1 MSHIEQNETITDF
14 ENESRFSY
22 GKLPNIIQTIL
33 DTGKPPAVTHTERV
47 IDSMATTPIS
57 NASVS
62 SYSPIV
68 DIDPMLK
75 ADVPN
80 CNMDFLDPFDQ
91 REYDDSKN
99 TDVIDDGSM
108 NSQHQTIINGSMCSQ
123 HQSII
128 NKEPTVSST
137 DGLNRKVKMCQE
149 MDESVTGMI
158 RELAHND
165 TISQGQRIALL
176 TKYVT
181 MCQSILEERFGVK
194 I

>member
-14 ENESRFSY
+14 ENEDRFSY

-33 DTGKPPAVTHTERV
+33 DTRKPPSVTYAERV
-47 IDSMATTPIS
+47 DESIIETPTS

-68 DIDPMLK
+68 DNKPMLNTD
-75 ADVPN
+75 ASN
-80 CNMDFLDPFDQ
+80 CNMDLLDPFDQ
-91 REYDDSKN
+91 REFDASKN

-108 NSQHQTIINGSMCSQ
+108 NSQ